1 MITAPKHDGVWERRA
16 AAAVEAVYAD
26 ADLRLEALQLDLLEP
41 RPDGTRWTAQQVK
54 DRRTV
59 QAVTALR
66 DGSRE
71 FGRALAEA
79 MERIAEVVRPL
90 NRALVEGYANAA
102 RAVAAAMAT
111 TRDDYTLAGP
121 HEGSSQ

>member
-1 MITAPKHDGVWERRA
+1 MSTAPKHDGVWERRA
-16 AAAVEAVYAD
+16 AAAVKAVYAD

-66 DGSRE
+66 GSARE
-71 FGRALAEA
+71 FGRSLAEA
-79 MERIAEVVRPL
+79 MERIAEVVRPI
-90 NRALVEGYANAA
+90 NRALIEAYVNAA
-102 RAVAAAMAT
+102 PRAFAAAFTT
-111 TRDDYTLAGP
+111 TRGNYSLAADQGDP
-121 HEGSSQ
+121 Q

>member
-1 MITAPKHDGVWERRA
+1 MSAAPKYDGVWERRA
-16 AAAVEAVYAD
+16 AAAVKAVYAD

-41 RPDGTRWTAQQVK
+41 RPDGPRWTAQQVK

-102 RAVAAAMAT
+102 RTIVAATTT
-111 TRDDYTLAGP
+111 TRDDYTLAADQGGTP
-121 HEGSSQ
+121 

>member
-16 AAAVEAVYAD
+16 AAAVKAVYAD
-26 ADLRLEALQLDLLEP
+26 ADLRLEAPQLDLLEP

-54 DRRTV
+54 DRRTA
-59 QAVTALR
+59 QALAALR

-71 FGRALAEA
+71 FGRDLAEA

-90 NRALVEGYANAA
+90 NRALVEGYALTA
-102 RAVAAAMAT
+102 RAFAAAMAT